1 MRCKALLSF
10 FLALLSGAAVA
21 KWEKINDIDY
31 TWGPFKIYNISLF
44 TETGEYKAGTRP
56 IMLTLKYS
64 KPVDGRDFAISV
76 AKSWTNLGITLSD
89 QDVVIDRLRKIL
101 PDIKSDDRLSYI
113 ALADK
118 GYFVLNN
125 QVIEQEF
132 DQAFNNAMLAI
143 WLDPKVEFSQKLITK
158 KIAGAEQEVHHSL
171 DYPQSLEEVSIEP
184 NKESILTVELSDDIA
199 TTEQAVDSEQQ
210 STKLESTKPIK
221 SIGVPSLLSPITKSV
236 EPNKVEVKEKVES
249 KPLDAEK
256 TIETKA
262 TEVAKEAVNT
272 EHKSVDTKAVS
283 QEKQPEVQQ
292 VTDVKAAVE
301 VKSESPV
308 TENKSTEVKA
318 TDTDTGTKLE
328 SEKNA
333 EAVKAKDEIKEKEA
347 TTSPDK
353 QSKEEVENPEKEI
366 IPEMDPTPDYKLPL
380 S

>member
-1 MRCKALLSF
+1 MRYKALLSL

-44 TETGEYKAGTRP
+44 TETGEYKADTRP

-76 AKSWTNLGITLSD
+76 AKSWTNLGITLPE
-89 QDVVIDRLRKIL
+89 QDAVIDRLRKIL
-101 PDIKSDDRLSYI
+101 PDIKSDDKLSYI

-184 NKESILTVELSDDIA
+184 NKENVSTVELSDDVA
-199 TTEQAVDSEQQ
+199 RTDQAIDSEQQ

-236 EPNKVEVKEKVES
+236 EQSKAVEAKVAEMPKETVNTENKPKDLQVAPPEKQS
-249 KPLDAEK
+249 
-256 TIETKA
+256 
-262 TEVAKEAVNT
+262 EVAKST
-272 EHKSVDTKAVS
+272 EIKNNA
-283 QEKQPEVQQ
+283 
-292 VTDVKAAVE
+292 E
-301 VKSESPV
+301 VKTDIPV
-308 TENKSTEVKA
+308 AKNNSRGCKS
-318 TDTDTGTKLE
+318 D
-328 SEKNA
+328 
-333 EAVKAKDEIKEKEA
+333 
-347 TTSPDK
+347 
-353 QSKEEVENPEKEI
+353 
-366 IPEMDPTPDYKLPL
+366 
-380 S
+380 